1 MQHMTHSKLLVD
13 VSDGVMT
20 LTLNRPEKLNA
31 IDNGLAQALLET
43 IESAAADS
51 AVRAL
56 LVRGNGRA
64 FCAGR
69 DVTEAPTERDLV
81 LVQAVATSLVRLEK
95 PVLFAVHGWTV
106 GAGVEW
112 MLNADIVLAASDSRF
127 KFPEAS
133 LGVFVTGGLTATLAA
148 YAGLTRAKA
157 LTLLGDE
164 FTPEQ
169 ACAWGLAWQVVA
181 PADLDTVSAQLA
193 KRLASLQP
201 AVASHFKRVFN
212 EVGLT
217 NFDRAVQL
225 ENEAQ
230 RSLSPSS
237 THLPPLPH
245 APTGRRARSDEP

>member
-1 MQHMTHSKLLVD
+1 MTHSTLLVD

-56 LVRGNGRA
+56 RVRGNGRA

-81 LVQAVATSLVRLEK
+81 LVQAVATSLVRLDK

-106 GAGVEW
+106 GAGLEW
-112 MLNADIVLAASDSRF
+112 MLNADIVVAARGSRF
-127 KFPEAS
+127 KLPEAS
-133 LGVFVTGGLTATLAA
+133 LGVFVTGGLSVTLPA
-148 YAGLTRAKA
+148 YAGLGRAKA

-169 ACAWGLAWQVVA
+169 ACAWGLVWQVVA
-181 PADLDTVSAQLA
+181 LADLETVSVQLA
-193 KRLASLQP
+193 KRLAALQP
-201 AVASHFKRVFN
+201 PVVSHFKRVFN

-230 RSLSPSS
+230 RSLSPKAS
-237 THLPPLPH
+237 
-245 APTGRRARSDEP
+245 PTERDDA